1 MHGTMWMAA
10 CAAALLV
17 LSCGGDEFVAGIGNG
32 GNKIYSSPIDEVV
45 DTLGQDPA
53 VPPVTDEMLRAAFDA
68 IVRRA
73 GDGDPEA
80 VMVLYRVA
88 AEQREAKQDGTE

>member
-1 MHGTMWMAA
+1 MAA
-10 CAAALLV
+10 CAAVLLALG
-17 LSCGGDEFVAGIGNG
+17 CGGDEFVAGIGNG
-32 GNKIYSSPIDEVV
+32 GNRIYSSPIDEVV
-45 DTLGQDPA
+45 DTLGQDPS
-53 VPPVTDEMLRAAFDA
+53 VPPVTDAMLRAAFDA

-88 AEQREAKQDGTE
+88 AQQREPKEAD